1 MAGPEVSDAGGHTIQ
16 GLLIALAEEGPR
28 GGSWVIDGGTLTM
41 TSAPRT
47 DLFADPM
54 GREGEQLPDAAR
66 LVGVPPEGDFTLAAR
81 VTVGFRST
89 YDAGV
94 LLLHAGE
101 RLWAKLC
108 FEYSPQ
114 GRPTAVTVVTRGT
127 SDDAN
132 AHEVTG
138 EQIWLRITRTGAAFA
153 LHSSADGDRWRLLR
167 YFTLGAEAANRVKVG
182 FMAQSPL
189 GEGCTAVFDRI
200 SFRREAPR
208 DLRDGS

>member
-1 MAGPEVSDAGGHTIQ
+1 MQ

-41 TSAPRT
+41 TSAPGT

-94 LLLHAGE
+94 LLIHAGE

-132 AHEVTG
+132 AHEVMG
-138 EQIWLRITRTGAAFA
+138 DQLWLRITRTGAAFA

-167 YFTLGAEAANRVKVG
+167 YFTLGPEAADRVKVG

-200 SFRREAPR
+200 SFQRQAPK

>member
-1 MAGPEVSDAGGHTIQ
+1 MEPEAEGYIIQ
-16 GLLIALAEEGPR
+16 GLLIALAEEGPL
-28 GGSWVIDGGTLTM
+28 GGSWAIDGGTLTM
-41 TSAPRT
+41 TSAPST
-47 DLFADPM
+47 DLFIDPM
-54 GREGEQLPDAAR
+54 SREGEQLPDAGR
-66 LVGVPPEGDFTLAAR
+66 LVGSPPEGDFTLAAR
-81 VTVGFRST
+81 VAVGFRST

-101 RLWAKLC
+101 RVWAKLC

-114 GRPTAVTVVTRGT
+114 HRPTAVTVVTRGT

-132 AHEVTG
+132 AHEVMG
-138 EQIWLRITRTGAAFA
+138 DRLWLRITRSGAAFA
-153 LHSSADGDRWRLLR
+153 FHASADGRWWQLLR
-167 YFTLGAEAANRVKVG
+167 YFTLGPEAANRVKIG

-200 SFRREAPR
+200 AFQREAPK

>member
-1 MAGPEVSDAGGHTIQ
+1 MAGPVEPEAEGYIIQ
-16 GLLIALAEEGPR
+16 GLLIALAEEGPL
-28 GGSWVIDGGTLTM
+28 GGSWAIDGGTLTM
-41 TSAPRT
+41 TSAPST
-47 DLFADPM
+47 DLFIDPM
-54 GREGEQLPDAAR
+54 SREGEQLPDAGR
-66 LVGVPPEGDFTLAAR
+66 LVGSPPEGDFTLAAR
-81 VTVGFRST
+81 VAVGFRST

-101 RLWAKLC
+101 RVWAKLC

-114 GRPTAVTVVTRGT
+114 HRPTAVTVVTRGT

-132 AHEVTG
+132 AHEVMG
-138 EQIWLRITRTGAAFA
+138 DRLWLRITRSGAAFA
-153 LHSSADGDRWRLLR
+153 FHASADGRWWQLLR
-167 YFTLGAEAANRVKVG
+167 YFTLGPEAANRVKIG

-200 SFRREAPR
+200 AFQREAPK

>member
-1 MAGPEVSDAGGHTIQ
+1 M
-16 GLLIALAEEGPR
+16 IALAEEGPP
-28 GGSWVIDGGTLTM
+28 GGSWSIDGGTLTM
-41 TSAPRT
+41 TAAPRS
-47 DLFADPM
+47 DLFADPA

-66 LVGVPPEGDFTLAAR
+66 LVGVPPEGDFTFAAR
-81 VTVGFRST
+81 VEVGFRST

-108 FEYSPQ
+108 LEYSPQ
-114 GRPTAVTVVTRGT
+114 ARPTAVTVVTRGT

-132 AHEVTG
+132 AHEAAG
-138 EQIWLRITRTGAAFA
+138 GRLWLRIARTGGAFA
-153 LHSSADGDRWRLLR
+153 FHSSADGRWWRLLR
-167 YFTLGAEAANRVKVG
+167 YFTLGPEAAGRVRIG

-200 SFRREAPR
+200 SLLREAPK

>member
-1 MAGPEVSDAGGHTIQ
+1 
-16 GLLIALAEEGPR
+16 
-28 GGSWVIDGGTLTM
+28 M
-41 TSAPRT
+41 TSAPST
-47 DLFADPM
+47 DLFIDPM
-54 GREGEQLPDAAR
+54 SREGEQLPDAGR
-66 LVGVPPEGDFTLAAR
+66 LVGSPPEGDFTLAAR
-81 VTVGFRST
+81 VAVGFRST

-101 RLWAKLC
+101 RVWAKLC

-114 GRPTAVTVVTRGT
+114 HRPTAVTVVTRGT

-132 AHEVTG
+132 AHEVMG
-138 EQIWLRITRTGAAFA
+138 DRLWLRITRSGAAFA
-153 LHSSADGDRWRLLR
+153 FHASADGRWWQLLR
-167 YFTLGAEAANRVKVG
+167 YFTLGPEAANRVKIG

-200 SFRREAPR
+200 AFQREAPK